1 MSMAAASGAAG
12 WDVLEHSEPSLGA
25 TQDASAPAAAP
36 LGCDSRLD
44 SPTAAPSLPLCN
56 DSAAQQGKSDHCRP
70 CSLPK
75 QAVGTAGA
83 VSGAVVVDVAATPSV
98 RRARAAL
105 LAKTG
110 HVDAAGIDN
119 PGGDVVAGNGT
130 AGADYESEEAAL
142 ALVRGLQAG
151 HALASL
157 LDDGCGFGG
166 VCVDVYGWLW
176 VGQPADGTPIRPAN
190 AAAGTQYHEAARHVY
205 SDLRPVGRA
214 NTVSVP
220 RHELTN

>member
-1 MSMAAASGAAG
+1 MAAASGAAG
-12 WDVLEHSEPSLGA
+12 CDVHEHSEPSLGA
-25 TQDASAPAAAP
+25 TQHASAPAAAP

-157 LDDGCGFGG
+157 LDDGCGL
-166 VCVDVYGWLW
+166 VACAWMCM
-176 VGQPADGTPIRPAN
+176 DGCGLAN
-190 AAAGTQYHEAARHVY
+190 LQMERQYDLQMQQLELSTMKLHAMSTRICDQLEEQTQ
-205 SDLRPVGRA
+205 
-214 NTVSVP
+214 
-220 RHELTN
+220 